1 PAEFRGTVRYR
12 VVRRIGEGGMGVV
25 YEAEDTEQKRRVA
38 LKTLKAGDANLLYR
52 LKREFR
58 ALADLE
64 HPNLISLYE
73 LVADGD
79 QAFFTM
85 ELVDGVD
92 VLKYVH
98 AKPVDPEEGVETKT
112 GASAVV

>member
-1 PAEFRGTVRYR
+1 LPEFRGTARYR
-12 VVRRIGEGGMGVV
+12 IVRRIGEGGMGVV
-25 YEAEDTEQKRRVA
+25 YEAEDVEQRRRVA

-64 HPNLISLYE
+64 HPNLISLYD
-73 LVADGD
+73 LIADGD

-92 VLKYVH
+92 ILAYVR
-98 AKPVDPEEGVETKT
+98 AKPTDPEDGVETAT
-112 GASAVV
+112 